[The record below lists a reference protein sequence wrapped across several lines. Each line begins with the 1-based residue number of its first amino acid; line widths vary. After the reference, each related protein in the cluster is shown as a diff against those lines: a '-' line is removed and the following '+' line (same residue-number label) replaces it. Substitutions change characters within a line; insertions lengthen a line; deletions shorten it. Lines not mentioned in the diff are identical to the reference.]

1 MKWEH
6 CHTIDDEYTPTHCA
20 VLHDKVAVLRTT
32 WWYTSCD
39 VLHISSLDLH
49 SWTTTELPYHSMSL
63 TTYKSQFVAV
73 GGRDPYSWEPTNQL
87 YSSATGLE
95 WRPSLPPM
103 RTKRYKTASV
113 GTTSPEAL
121 VVAGGRGSDDGEL
134 DEVEV
139 LVEDNWHSVNPLP
152 KPCNHMTS
160 TLHQDEVVFT
170 DRYSNSIFTCEIDS
184 LISSCTTSSKH
195 KSPWRHVRAVDLLT
209 TTVSYSSRLVN
220 IDGGGTIKG
229 YCSMSQSW
237 IEVTSTGS
245 KMNSSMIPY
254 ITYIATSTLPTGD
267 IVVVSGFGV
276 YKLKMSCELFLLFFS
291 NCGYQGVRVQHRI
304 VVY

>member
-1 MKWEH
+1 MNWIH
-6 CHTIDDEYTPTHCA
+6 CHTLDDNYTPSHCA
-20 VLHDKVAVLRTT
+20 VLHDKVAVLTT
-32 WWYTSCD
+32 TLSRSAD
-39 VLHISSLDLH
+39 VLHISSFELH
-49 SWTTTELPYHSMSL
+49 SWTTIKLPHEYMSL

-73 GGRDPYSWEPTNQL
+73 GGRHPSTKIPTNQVF
-87 YSSATGLE
+87 SSATGLE

-113 GTTSPEAL
+113 GTTSPEVL
-121 VVAGGRGSDDGEL
+121 VVAGGWGSYGRKL

-152 KPCNHMTS
+152 EPCYHMTS

-170 DRYSNSIFTCEIDS
+170 DRYNNSIFICEIDS
-184 LISSCTTSSKH
+184 LIASCTTSSKH
-195 KSPWRHVRAVDLLT
+195 KSPWRYVRAVDSLT

-220 IDGGGTIKG
+220 IDGGNTIRG

-245 KMNSSMIPY
+245 KMSY
-254 ITYIATSTLPTGD
+254 YIAASTLPTGD
-267 IVVVSGFGV
+267 IVVASKSGV
-276 YKLKMSCELFLLFFS
+276 YKLKMFCELFL
-291 NCGYQGVRVQHRI
+291 
-304 VVY
+304 

>member
-1 MKWEH
+1 M
-6 CHTIDDEYTPTHCA
+6 A
-20 VLHDKVAVLRTT
+20 VLTT
-32 WWYTSCD
+32 APWSAN
-39 VLHISSLDLH
+39 VLHISSFDLR
-49 SWTTTELPYHSMSL
+49 SWATTKLLYENMSL

-73 GGRDPYSWEPTNQL
+73 GGRHPSTRELTNQVF
-87 YSSATGLE
+87 SSTTGLK

-113 GTTSPEAL
+113 GTTSPEVL
-121 VVAGGRGSDDGEL
+121 VVAGGCGSNGKL

-152 KPCNHMTS
+152 KRCYGMTS

-170 DRYSNSIFTCEIDS
+170 GTYSNKIFICEIDS

-195 KSPWRHVRAVDLLT
+195 KSPWRYVRAVDSLT

-220 IDGGGTIKG
+220 IDGGNTIRG

-245 KMNSSMIPY
+245 KMSY
-254 ITYIATSTLPTGD
+254 YIAASTLPTGD
-267 IVVVSGFGV
+267 IVVASKSGV
-276 YKLKMSCELFLLFFS
+276 YKLKMFCELFL
-291 NCGYQGVRVQHRI
+291 
-304 VVY
+304 

>member
-1 MKWEH
+1 M
-6 CHTIDDEYTPTHCA
+6 A
-20 VLHDKVAVLRTT
+20 VLTT
-32 WWYTSCD
+32 APWSAN
-39 VLHISSLDLH
+39 VLHISSFDLR
-49 SWTTTELPYHSMSL
+49 SWATTKLLYENMSL

-73 GGRDPYSWEPTNQL
+73 GGRHPSTKIPTNQVF
-87 YSSATGLE
+87 SSATGLE

-103 RTKRYKTASV
+103 RTKRYWTSSV
-113 GTTSPEAL
+113 GTTSPEVL
-121 VVAGGRGSDDGEL
+121 VVAGGFGTDGRVL

-152 KPCNHMTS
+152 EPCYNMTS

-170 DRYSNSIFTCEIDS
+170 DRYSKSIFICEIDS

-245 KMNSSMIPY
+245 KISYTRYN
-254 ITYIATSTLPTGD
+254 AASTLPTGD
-267 IVVVSGFGV
+267 IVVARGYGV
-276 YKLKMSCELFLLFFS
+276 YKLKMTCELFL
-291 NCGYQGVRVQHRI
+291 
-304 VVY
+304 